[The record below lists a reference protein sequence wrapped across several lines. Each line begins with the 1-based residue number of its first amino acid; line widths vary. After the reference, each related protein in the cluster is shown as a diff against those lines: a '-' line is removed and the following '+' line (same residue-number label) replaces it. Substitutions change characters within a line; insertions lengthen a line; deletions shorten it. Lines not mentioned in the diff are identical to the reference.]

1 MNKFVLALIGSLSL
15 VALSGGSAAAQSAPD
30 VYPQPP
36 AQAPPASLDVEVPA
50 AGQWVWVDGQGY
62 VWVPEGTT
70 SYALDDTPYVYVY
83 TPSYGWS
90 WCISPWGFGP
100 YSYGAWVHRPWYA
113 DHGWRG
119 GALPR
124 YGGRGFRTRGG
135 YGARGG
141 HAVGGTRGAAHYRGV
156 RSAPHYGGARV
167 APHRGGGGGGGR
179 AGGFRG
185 GGARVGHA
193 GGGHF
198 GGGRSGGGRGGGGRG
213 GGGHGGGGRGHR

>member
-1 MNKFVLALIGSLSL
+1 MNKLVFALIGSLSL
-15 VALSGGSAAAQSAPD
+15 VALSGGSAVAQSTPE

-36 AQAPPASLDVEVPA
+36 AQVPPASPDVEVSA
-50 AGQWVWVDGQGY
+50 SGQWVWVDGQGY

-70 SYALDDTPYVYVY
+70 SYAIDDTPYVYVY

-100 YSYGAWVHRPWYA
+100 YSYGAWTHRPWYA
-113 DHGWRG
+113 DHGWRR

-124 YGGRGFRTRGG
+124 YGGRGFGLRGG
-135 YGARGG
+135 YGARPG
-141 HAVGGTRGAAHYRGV
+141 HAVGGARVAPHRGV
-156 RSAPHYGGARV
+156 RSAPHYGGARG
-167 APHRGGGGGGGR
+167 APYRGGGGGR

-193 GGGHF
+193 GGGHI

-213 GGGHGGGGRGHR
+213 GRR